1 MVDHKQDL
9 ASELT
14 AFIDG
19 ELTAQ
24 QASAVKA
31 ALDADPALRALEQRL
46 RRTIEV
52 VEALPQAERAHPA
65 LRRNVL
71 AAIDRPTWRERLSGW
86 LTPGRLAPVGLALA
100 AGVAAVVVVV
110 GRPRVGGGSAD
121 EVGEDELLMAQHLE
135 VVEDLDLL
143 EVDSPDDLDVI
154 GALHELEVE
163 R

>member
-1 MVDHKQDL
+1 MAETKPDL
-9 ASELT
+9 SNELT
-14 AFIDG
+14 AYIDG
-19 ELTAQ
+19 ELTED
-24 QASAVKA
+24 QARTVKA

-46 RRTIEV
+46 RRTIDA
-52 VEALPQAERAHPA
+52 VEALPKVELAPSS

-71 AAIDRPTWRERLSGW
+71 AAIERPSWRERLFG
-86 LTPGRLAPVGLALA
+86 LVTLGRLAPVGLALA
-100 AGVAAVVVVV
+100 AGVAVVVVL
-110 GRPRVGGGSAD
+110 GRPRTGGAPVD
-121 EVGEDELLMAQHLE
+121 EVGEDELLLAQHLE

>member
-1 MVDHKQDL
+1 MVDQKHDL
-9 ASELT
+9 AGELT

-24 QASAVKA
+24 QESVVKA

-71 AAIDRPTWRERLSGW
+71 AAIEQPTWRKRLVGW

-100 AGVAAVVVVV
+100 AGVAAVVVV
-110 GRPRVGGGSAD
+110 GRPRGGGGPAD